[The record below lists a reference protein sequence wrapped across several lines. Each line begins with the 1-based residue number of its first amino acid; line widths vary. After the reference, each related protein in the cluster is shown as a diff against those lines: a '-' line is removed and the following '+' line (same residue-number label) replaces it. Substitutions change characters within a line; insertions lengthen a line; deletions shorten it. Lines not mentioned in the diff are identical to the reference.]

1 MWWILQKGGVS
12 TDRVCYQRCY
22 PVYFWKLNLAV
33 LLYPKQLDIHN
44 FSSWTVT
51 VDHLDMDAEA
61 RLIREHTST
70 HMTGQDTTIFL
81 QVFMVS
87 LHVPLQDLLR
97 LEVKTTVFALVGA
110 HNSQQ
115 SAVSSQ
121 QSGIRQKSAVSSQY
135 SSKIIVNCRPSLS
148 AFSSSSLSGSLFN
161 QLFFDLEF
169 LHTWNIYYQKANGY
183 ELLQTSCK
191 S

>member
-1 MWWILQKGGVS
+1 
-12 TDRVCYQRCY
+12 
-22 PVYFWKLNLAV
+22 
-33 LLYPKQLDIHN
+33 
-44 FSSWTVT
+44 
-51 VDHLDMDAEA
+51 MDAEA

-121 QSGIRQKSAVSSQY
+121 ASDKSQQSVVSILAKSLSTAARPY
-135 SSKIIVNCRPSLS
+135 RPSHPPHFQDLYLINCSLIWSFFTLETFITRKLMAMNYFKHPVSPRNDHLS
-148 AFSSSSLSGSLFN
+148 QKCDLFMGCT
-161 QLFFDLEF
+161 F
-169 LHTWNIYYQKANGY
+169 
-183 ELLQTSCK
+183 
-191 S
+191 